1 MYLAAHVYFNVLTVI
16 NIRLF
21 CEDILH
27 GRIDVKPPAGEG
39 NPLCISSVDAGQTA
53 GAQTVLFAGA
63 DVKGVLLPVCLA
75 AQADIYMVKG
85 NIGDIAGSVPV
96 DHDSVFTGAVD
107 IVKEYIA
114 DIADL
119 RGGGSRQGGDGDRLR
134 LAPEVFPGEQSGID
148 RQVGEGDIFDTT
160 LIPKLQGDTAV
171 GAADAAVADGDVAE
185 GSLTLRAE
193 FDCGAGGDQCTVVD
207 NNVFTRAVLHCRSV
221 VVGAVAKGTVVIYIV
236 YHGSLLS
243 ARSCEKSC

>member
-21 CEDILH
+21 CEDLLH
-27 GRIDVKPPAGEG
+27 GCIDVEPPVVEG
-39 NPLCISSVDAGQTA
+39 NPLGVSSVDAGQSA
-53 GAQTVLFAGA
+53 GAQTVLFTGA

-107 IVKEYIA
+107 IVKEHIA

-134 LAPEVFPGEQSGID
+134 FAPGVFPGEQSGID

-160 LIPKLQGDTAV
+160 LITKLQGDTAV
-171 GAADAAVADGDVAE
+171 GAADAAV
-185 GSLTLRAE
+185 
-193 FDCGAGGDQCTVVD
+193 
-207 NNVFTRAVLHCRSV
+207 
-221 VVGAVAKGTVVIYIV
+221 
-236 YHGSLLS
+236 
-243 ARSCEKSC
+243 